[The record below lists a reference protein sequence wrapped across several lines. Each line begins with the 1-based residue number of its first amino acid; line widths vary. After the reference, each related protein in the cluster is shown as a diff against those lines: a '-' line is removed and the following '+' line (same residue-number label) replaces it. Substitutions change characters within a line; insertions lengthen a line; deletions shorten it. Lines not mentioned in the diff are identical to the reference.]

1 MQFNFKQ
8 KYDLKDRKK
17 KYEEQKLK
25 YPNRF
30 PVICEK
36 DPISKPNITNIKSRY
51 LLPFDM
57 TVNQFMLMLR
67 SKLKLNESESF
78 FFLINGKYNVSGN
91 QNLYEIYK
99 KYKDKDDGFLYIIYS
114 NELLWGN

>member
-1 MQFNFKQ
+1 MQFNFKK
-8 KYDLKDRKK
+8 KYDLNYRKK

-25 YPNRF
+25 YPNKF

-36 DPISKPNITNIKSRY
+36 DPICTLKETIIKTRY
-51 LLPFDM
+51 LIPFDM
-57 TVNQFMLMLR
+57 TYEQFIAIIR
-67 SKLKLNESESF
+67 KKLKLNENESY
-78 FFLINGKYNVSGN
+78 FFLINGKYNVSDE

-99 KYKDKDDGFLYIIYS
+99 KYKDKEDGFLYIMYS